1 MAAGDRSWAEELWS
15 KWEQMTALVPQE
27 ERAPVEAWIRRE
39 REVFPAGMRWKDAG
53 PVEWLEELVL
63 DEGCGLKK
71 MAGRMLYAAWRLGEG
86 CMQGERHRR
95 AYLHRHVSTE
105 DRLRLCRRIGYSV
118 EEIMEDSVLACQ
130 DGGSRSAVH
139 TFGVIME
146 KLYVKYPY
154 EQLTAYLDGRYAGGS
169 LPEAGTEEDRWRL
182 WADGE
187 LLHMFLKAHD
197 PRSDIYMEG
206 FLACLQKLPVIN
218 MEELPLRLA
227 QRRSAG
233 ISDDQ
238 TLQRTGGYGISF
250 RMDPESGV
258 RRAGGSCDPGPQR
271 GSGPGA
277 VVHYRRQRT
286 GPVDEGPV

>member
-1 MAAGDRSWAEELWS
+1 MAAGDRSQAEELWS

-63 DEGCGLKK
+63 DEGCGLEK

-169 LPEAGTEEDRWRL
+169 LP
-182 WADGE
+182 
-187 LLHMFLKAHD
+187 H
-197 PRSDIYMEG
+197 
-206 FLACLQKLPVIN
+206 
-218 MEELPLRLA
+218 
-227 QRRSAG
+227 
-233 ISDDQ
+233 Q
-238 TLQRTGGYGISF
+238 TLWTERTQIPDRSL
-250 RMDPESGV
+250 PSL
-258 RRAGGSCDPGPQR
+258 
-271 GSGPGA
+271 
-277 VVHYRRQRT
+277 
-286 GPVDEGPV
+286 